1 MKTLLSVSTLT
12 LSLLASGLV
21 SASDEQAKQL
31 GVAKANKHTL
41 EQCYNKV
48 DSKYAKALF
57 TVIEDL
63 DYLSSRLNIDTTLD
77 SIELLRFTT
86 YEEYL
91 NLNTAESYD
100 TWMNRA
106 LLYGKTEA
114 QTKDSLSALY
124 KSVNN
129 DGVAFCD
136 AVSDEVLNSDNII
149 F

>member
-31 GVAKANKHTL
+31 GVANANKHTL

-48 DSKYAKALF
+48 DSKYAKALLV
-57 TVIEDL
+57 VIEDV
-63 DYLSSRLNIDTTLD
+63 DYLSSRLNIDVTVPFMEIFE
-77 SIELLRFTT
+77 S
-86 YEEYL
+86 
-91 NLNTAESYD
+91 TARVAENDGFLASV
-100 TWMNRA
+100 A
-106 LLYGKTEA
+106 LYGVAEA
-114 QTKDSLSALY
+114 QTKDSLIALY